1 VEKYCRAGQATDD
14 NMAHAHCVLN
24 TEDYKH
30 TIRIYNTYCFPS
42 LQWLQEGVSMLHYNT
57 LPNLFSF
64 RLQNVLHAIA
74 SANADTLDCGAAAWT
89 EEIGN

>member
-14 NMAHAHCVLN
+14 MAHALCILD

-30 TIRIYNTYCFPS
+30 TLRICNTYCFPS
-42 LQWLQEGVSMLHYNT
+42 LQWLQERASMLHYNT

-64 RLQNVLHAIA
+64 RLQNVLHAVTI
-74 SANADTLDCGAAAWT
+74 ANADTLDCGAAAWT
-89 EEIGN
+89 GGIGN